1 MAAGLS
7 EDVFP
12 PLTLLLKVRKVADKY
27 FKGNT
32 GTYIF
37 VGWTAFNFIHW
48 QEPDRARSNC
58 PTTNNL
64 EVTQV
69 FRKYKPSMTIRLG
82 YHLESWE
89 ILPSSVSD

>member
-1 MAAGLS
+1 MLTDTPLLRLFNVWFVLKMAAGLS

-37 VGWTAFNFIHW
+37 VGQPLILFI
-48 QEPDRARSNC
+48 DRSLIVQDQIALLR
-58 PTTNNL
+58 TT
-64 EVTQV
+64 
-69 FRKYKPSMTIRLG
+69 
-82 YHLESWE
+82 
-89 ILPSSVSD
+89 

>member
-1 MAAGLS
+1 MLTDTPLLRLFNVRFLLKMAAGLS

-37 VGWTAFNFIHW
+37 
-48 QEPDRARSNC
+48 
-58 PTTNNL
+58 L
-64 EVTQV
+64 
-69 FRKYKPSMTIRLG
+69 
-82 YHLESWE
+82 
-89 ILPSSVSD
+89 